1 MSLSYADTTDRFG
14 WFRTLSLMFRRPARL
29 QVAALCHRKRGGQLE
44 VLMITSRSTRRWIL
58 PKGWPV
64 LSMKAHRTAAVE
76 AFEEAGVVG
85 KAHKRPFAS
94 FRSHKGGDGGL
105 KIRTEVLVYLVDV
118 EKSAKAFPERG
129 ERDIRWVSVEEAIR
143 LTDEAGLVSVLQ
155 KLRRLAG

>member
-1 MSLSYADTTDRFG
+1 MTFSYVDSDDRLG
-14 WFRTLSLMFRRPARL
+14 WLQNLALIFRRPARL
-29 QVAALCHRKRGGQLE
+29 QVAALCHRMRDGQLE

-58 PKGWPV
+58 PKGWPI
-64 LSMKAHRTAAVE
+64 LTLKAHRTAAIE

-85 KAHKRPFAS
+85 KARKRPFAS

-129 ERDIRWVSVEEAIR
+129 ERDVRWVSVEEAIR
-143 LTDEAGLVSVLQ
+143 LTDEAGLVPVLE